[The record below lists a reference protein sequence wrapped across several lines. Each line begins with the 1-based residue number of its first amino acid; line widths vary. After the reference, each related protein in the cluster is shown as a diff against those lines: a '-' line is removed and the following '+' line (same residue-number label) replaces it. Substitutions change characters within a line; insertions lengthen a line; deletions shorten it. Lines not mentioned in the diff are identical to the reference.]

1 LRRRQAVADLD
12 RMLSAMVA
20 HQAKSARERKAASD
34 TEQILR
40 GRLTEFERTENSATP
55 LRRAEVSEM
64 LIVIFVARLR

>member
-1 LRRRQAVADLD
+1 
-12 RMLSAMVA
+12 MVA